1 MNDRPEN
8 PAGGSEAINRFI
20 EYFDKQGWG
29 YTQASDKP
37 VIRTGF
43 TGDNGQWLC
52 VASAGPKDEYLMFLS
67 LLPCKAQS
75 QSRATC
81 AELLTRINY
90 GLSHGC
96 FEMDVEDGELR
107 FRTTLPLV
115 SPSVSPELVE
125 HLVFSN
131 LCIVDRFFAAIMKVL
146 YAGVPPKAALE
157 TPASSAPTP
166 RLQLN

>member
-1 MNDRPEN
+1 MKDRPEN

-20 EYFDKQGWG
+20 EFFDKQGWG

-43 TGDNGQWLC
+43 NGDNGQWLC
-52 VASAGPKDEYLMFLS
+52 VASVGQKDEYLMFLS

-75 QSRATC
+75 RRRAAC

-96 FEMDVEDGELR
+96 FEMDVEDGEVR

-115 SPSVSPELVE
+115 SPQASPELVE

-131 LCIVDRFFAAIMKVL
+131 LHAVDHFFGAIMQVL
-146 YAGVPPKAALE
+146 YAGVSPKAALKA
-157 TPASSAPTP
+157 PASPEPAP
-166 RLQLN
+166 RFQLN